1 MRRTKILMTLLG
13 VAAILAFTKL
23 PARADSA
30 QDNYTAYCAKCHGP
44 EGRGDGPSAGSLATK
59 PQDYTDCA
67 AMQKISDD
75 TMFKVIKGG
84 GASVGL
90 PGDMP
95 AGATGCPTRKFTTW
109 WLTFA
114 PSARRNSRQPSPL
127 QRSGLQL
134 LARGTLY

>member
-1 MRRTKILMTLLG
+1 MTLLG
-13 VAAILAFTKL
+13 VAAILAFTRL
-23 PARADSA
+23 PAQADSA
-30 QDNYTAYCAKCHGP
+30 QDNYTAYRAKCHGAD
-44 EGRGDGPSAGSLATK
+44 GRGDGPSAGSLATK

-90 PGDMP
+90 PVTCR

-109 WLTFA
+109 WSTFA
-114 PSARRNSRQPSPL
+114 HFAKRNGGAEPSATIRD
-127 QRSGLQL
+127 RSC
-134 LARGTLY
+134 ARATLY